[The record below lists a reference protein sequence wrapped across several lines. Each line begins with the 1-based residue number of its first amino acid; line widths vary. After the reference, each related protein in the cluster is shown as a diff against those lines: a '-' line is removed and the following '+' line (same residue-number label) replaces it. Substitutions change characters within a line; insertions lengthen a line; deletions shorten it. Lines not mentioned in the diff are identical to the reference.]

1 MCLGSSDD
9 LKNTEKKLSA
19 LNALLWELLQ
29 STRFPHTRKGDAAVR
44 SPSSWAERFL
54 SVTSRQMA
62 SFLHMLSG
70 MVSLLSRL
78 LGLAK
83 HTSLPGVEAE
93 DAVWRWHFI
102 QLPLPLMLARRPGLC
117 PPGDCCPW
125 HPDARAHFASL
136 FLDPCSKQSQHMP
149 LFSVSLE
156 SKTRLP
162 DCYLFKSGLCH
173 FLAEA
178 PWASYLM
185 TVSLSLLAWEAGL
198 IKAPVLLQWFKDWES

>member
-1 MCLGSSDD
+1 MDVFGQFRWLE
-9 LKNTEKKLSA
+9 KHREKKLSTP
-19 LNALLWELLQ
+19 NALLWELPQ
-29 STRFPHTRKGDAAVR
+29 SARFPRTRKGDAVVR

-54 SVTSRQMA
+54 SITSRQMA
-62 SFLHMLSG
+62 CFLHMPSD

-83 HTSLPGVEAE
+83 HTSLPGVEAG
-93 DAVWRWHFI
+93 DAVWRWLFI
-102 QLPLPLMLARRPGLC
+102 QLPLPLMIAWRPGLC
-117 PPGDCCPW
+117 PPGGCCPW
-125 HPDARAHFASL
+125 QPDARAHFASL
-136 FLDPCSKQSQHMP
+136 FLEPCSKQSQHMP

-162 DCYLFKSGLCH
+162 DCYPFKSCLCH

-185 TVSLSLLAWEAGL
+185 TVSLSLLAE
-198 IKAPVLLQWFKDWES
+198 KQVP